1 MPSGRRAASQPDVL
15 GKRDSYSC
23 LTFLRSSGLYSVC
36 TSLRARPTRSCF
48 SPLLLRPIEASSVCR
63 SETRKL
69 LTMFCNKDKTK
80 IQQSEMVSFIIII
93 IILINIK
100 AHTCS
105 EEYYICD
112 TSTLCCLFYS
122 EIILYHNYLLLHCV
136 YMLTVLILSV
146 CHIITKEA

>member
-23 LTFLRSSGLYSVC
+23 LTFFRSSGLYSVC

-69 LTMFCNKDKTK
+69 LTMFCNKDDKKFKVMFSFKFFFFFNLKEHSFLK
-80 IQQSEMVSFIIII
+80 INTFAIPAWCFIGK
-93 IILINIK
+93 L
-100 AHTCS
+100 A
-105 EEYYICD
+105 YI
-112 TSTLCCLFYS
+112 TIHFFYIVFS
-122 EIILYHNYLLLHCV
+122 C
-136 YMLTVLILSV
+136 
-146 CHIITKEA
+146 

>member
-48 SPLLLRPIEASSVCR
+48 RPLLLRPIEASSVCR

-80 IQQSEMVSFIIII
+80 IQQSDTFFFI
-93 IILINIK
+93 LFFWNIK
-100 AHTCS
+100 AHSCS
-105 EEYYICD
+105 EEYYICN
-112 TSTLCCLFYS
+112 TSTLYHLFYS

-136 YMLTVLILSV
+136 YMLTVLILRL

>member
-93 IILINIK
+93 FLSIK

-105 EEYYICD
+105 EEYYICN
-112 TSTLCCLFYS
+112 TSTLYCLFNS
-122 EIILYHNYLLLHCV
+122 EIILYHNNLILHCV
-136 YMLTVLILSV
+136 YMLTVLILRV